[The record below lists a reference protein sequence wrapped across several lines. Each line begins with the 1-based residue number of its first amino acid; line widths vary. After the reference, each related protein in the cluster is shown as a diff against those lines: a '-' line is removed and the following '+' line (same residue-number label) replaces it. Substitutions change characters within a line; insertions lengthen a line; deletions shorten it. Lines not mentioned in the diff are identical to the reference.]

1 MWILGLKGL
10 SPNIHKQI
18 LQTDFRTF
26 SSIIVTLRFKDE
38 NDYEYEILFKVF
50 SRIIKK

>member
-1 MWILGLKGL
+1 MRGSATRPAFCYVISK
-10 SPNIHKQI
+10 IE
-18 LQTDFRTF
+18 
-26 SSIIVTLRFKDE
+26 TLRFKDE